1 MKERMRFPYWSVG
14 ACLAVAGIG
23 AYNLIFAGQ
32 PVLAEGVAMP
42 ILIGVLGLVGAV
54 GLWRDI
60 G

>member
-32 PVLAEGVAMP
+32 PVLAEG
-42 ILIGVLGLVGAV
+42 
-54 GLWRDI
+54 
-60 G
+60 